1 MCMFLQLTSLAPNL
15 HHNQKLQFLQRPG
28 LTGSFIQR
36 SGVWTVHNPSYK
48 VVANVSSFVL
58 PCLLNSDKNYTGDW
72 KQRFSS
78 LLCLNGLNLNLLP
91 GWVCRA
97 VPGALCWG
105 STTVAERNGEEVA
118 WSADPRWMLA
128 PCSSPVLWGVRQ
140 AGGSLSLTNHVWV
153 AFLNAVSTTLF
164 CAGSPGSL
172 WGGWQS
178 HCSFRV
184 FVYLLLCSQCF
195 GAFLLQ
201 VLTPCRSGKATE
213 LSWSLLSAPAMRSKF
228 LQASGKCFFP
238 TVFLILYLSV
248 DVTSQPQ

>member
-1 MCMFLQLTSLAPNL
+1 MCMFLQLTSLALNL

-28 LTGSFIQR
+28 LTGSFKQR
-36 SGVWTVHNPSYK
+36 SGVRTVHNLSYK
-48 VVANVSSFVL
+48 VVASVSSFVL
-58 PCLLNSDKNYTGDW
+58 PYLLNSDKNYTGDW

-91 GWVCRA
+91 GWVCQA

-184 FVYLLLCSQCF
+184 FVYLLLCSQCS
-195 GAFLLQ
+195 GAFCCKSWHLVGLGKQQNCLGVFYQHLQ
-201 VLTPCRSGKATE
+201 CVQSFCRLQESV
-213 LSWSLLSAPAMRSKF
+213 SSLQCSSSCTCQWM
-228 LQASGKCFFP
+228 
-238 TVFLILYLSV
+238 
-248 DVTSQPQ
+248 